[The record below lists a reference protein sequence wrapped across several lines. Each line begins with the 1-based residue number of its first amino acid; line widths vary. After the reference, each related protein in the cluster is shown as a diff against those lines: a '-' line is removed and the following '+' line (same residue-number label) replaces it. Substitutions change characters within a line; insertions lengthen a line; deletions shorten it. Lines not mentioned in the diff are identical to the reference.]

1 MNRTPALKTFTFS
14 QDWIIFEDKN
24 ILVVNKPSGLL
35 SVPGRGLDKQESLI
49 SHLNTYT
56 DTALIV
62 HRLDMDTSG
71 IMVIA
76 KNKESHRHLSIQF
89 QDRKIQK
96 NYHAICFGK
105 LSARSGEINLPMR
118 CDWENRP
125 KQIID
130 NIQGKQATTHWEII
144 ETLHFPSSF
153 HAFLVKL
160 TPTTGR
166 SHQLRLHMQ
175 TLGTPILGDNLYA
188 DDFSLQAASRL
199 LLHANH
205 LSFQHPI
212 NHKKMAFSLPE
223 NLTKYIPQVL
233 T

>member
-1 MNRTPALKTFTFS
+1 MNRTPTLKTFTFS

-96 NYHAICFGK
+96 NYHAICF
-105 LSARSGEINLPMR
+105 
-118 CDWENRP
+118 
-125 KQIID
+125 
-130 NIQGKQATTHWEII
+130 
-144 ETLHFPSSF
+144 
-153 HAFLVKL
+153 
-160 TPTTGR
+160 
-166 SHQLRLHMQ
+166 
-175 TLGTPILGDNLYA
+175 
-188 DDFSLQAASRL
+188 
-199 LLHANH
+199 
-205 LSFQHPI
+205 
-212 NHKKMAFSLPE
+212 
-223 NLTKYIPQVL
+223 
-233 T
+233 